1 MKTSRDQITRSN
13 KTNKSITN
21 LGRVRQGIYKSDKDL
36 QGRTKDKP
44 NMKVTTDKKLTKI
57 NKTKTEKFSMS
68 RIQHNR
74 YFPKLMSHSI

>member
-44 NMKVTTDKKLTKI
+44 NMKVTTDKKTNQ
-57 NKTKTEKFSMS
+57 NK
-68 RIQHNR
+68 
-74 YFPKLMSHSI
+74 